1 MSEGL
6 LGEVTA
12 DYVLKNRENGW
23 LKYALQVLA
32 AGPYLRKA
40 LTGELCDDVKQSV
53 EGRLSGIR
61 RCR

>member
-12 DYVLKNRENGW
+12 TYVLKNRENGW

-32 AGPYLRKA
+32 AGPYLRSA
-40 LTGELCDDVKQSV
+40 LIGELCEERKASAR
-53 EGRLSGIR
+53 EAIARARS
-61 RCR
+61 CR